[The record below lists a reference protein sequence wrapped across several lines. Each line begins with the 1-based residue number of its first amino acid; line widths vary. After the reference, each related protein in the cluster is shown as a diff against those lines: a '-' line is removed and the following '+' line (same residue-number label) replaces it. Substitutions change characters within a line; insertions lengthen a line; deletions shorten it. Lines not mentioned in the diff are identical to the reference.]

1 MFESVLN
8 QRLES
13 DECVMDLR
21 FQLEWIQPG
30 IASVQINNDKIVLVA
45 IDGHNWRRPH
55 ICIQILKRMIR
66 GNCV

>member
-45 IDGHNWRRPH
+45 IN
-55 ICIQILKRMIR
+55 
-66 GNCV
+66 